1 MQSLASCS
9 QPAIMSSRVKFAY
22 RLVLATVF
30 ALGVYYLPRF
40 WFGTL
45 STLELDNDDIN
56 MALRP
61 GRQILGLRLEYGK
74 KLNVAITRMNPH
86 TDYEVRLSYPASVSH
101 LFYPHSHA
109 SLLLSCTRHQS
120 LIATCSTPRNA
131 QSPCIRAPPTSTTQQ
146 VALAGSC
153 STPKNASSTVA
164 VRGMV

>member
-1 MQSLASCS
+1 
-9 QPAIMSSRVKFAY
+9 MSSRVKFAY

-45 STLELDNDDIN
+45 STLEIDNEGSN
-56 MALRP
+56 LALRP

-101 LFYPHSHA
+101 LFYPHSPA

-120 LIATCSTPRNA
+120 LIAICSTPRNA
-131 QSPCIRAPPTSTTQQ
+131 QSPCTRAPPTSTTQR

-164 VRGMV
+164 VREMV